1 MIDWEA
7 LEAAGHNFTMV
18 SGMVA
23 RQWTYL
29 LLELR
34 RTAHRHVRCH
44 RGLPRASRLSEHTG
58 TVPRKWLGGLQD
70 SKTRLDEMQQRA
82 LERSKEI

>member
-23 RQWTYL
+23 GRSTYYCENCGAL
-29 LLELR
+29 LIVTFDAIEVFHV
-34 RTAHRHVRCH
+34 HRGSPSTQERCH
-44 RGLPRASRLSEHTG
+44 ANGWE
-58 TVPRKWLGGLQD
+58 D
-70 SKTRLDEMQQRA
+70 SKNLKTKLDEMQQRA
-82 LERSKEI
+82 LERLKEI